1 MSEEKEEPVVVHS
14 IWYKKIPTLLTIG
27 NSLCGFTAILW
38 CLQAYERAILKGDGQ
53 VIAGSLPDVSLVQYI
68 FASCAW
74 LVIGAM
80 VFDALDGWSARKL
93 KATSLHGIQMDSLA
107 DMVTFGVTPAV
118 IVAISSHIYA
128 LSGKGHYVLE
138 GLLRYDRLVWITCC
152 IYLACA
158 ACRLALYNVHA
169 IEEKKSENF
178 SGIPSP
184 GAAAAVCSII
194 IMNNSPLD
202 LPEWI
207 TTIFLP
213 IYTAILGLLMISTI
227 PYPHMGKWLISPVKR
242 NRKLIVLVAIIGIGI
257 LEQIRLGQGPKMTA
271 AGIITVYVFSGP
283 IKYFYNWI
291 TGKNI
296 PDDDERLEDEAALS

>member
-1 MSEEKEEPVVVHS
+1 MSETNEQPVIVHS

-38 CLQAYERAILKGDGQ
+38 CLQVYEKDTRGEGNFIT
-53 VIAGSLPDVSLVQYI
+53 I
-68 FASCAW
+68 FATCAW

-80 VFDALDGWSARKL
+80 IFDALDGWSARKL

-118 IVAISSHIYA
+118 IVAISAHIHA
-128 LSGKGHYVLE
+128 ISGEGHYIAE
-138 GLLRYDRLVWITCC
+138 GLLRHDRLVWAACG

-169 IEEKKSENF
+169 IEEKNDQNF
-178 SGIPSP
+178 TGIPSP

-194 IMNNSPLD
+194 IMTSSKFI
-202 LPEWI
+202 LPEWV

-213 IYTAILGLLMISTI
+213 IYTAFLGVLMISTI
-227 PYPHMGKWLISPVKR
+227 PYPHMGKWLLSPVKR
-242 NRKLIVLVAIIGIGI
+242 NRKLIVLATIITIGIA
-257 LEQIRLGQGPKMTA
+257 EQISLEGGPKLTA
-271 AGIITVYVFSGP
+271 AGIITAYVFSGP
-283 IKYFYNWI
+283 IKYFYKWI
-291 TGKNI
+291 TGKHI
-296 PDDDERLEDEAALS
+296 ADDDEQMEDPETQAN